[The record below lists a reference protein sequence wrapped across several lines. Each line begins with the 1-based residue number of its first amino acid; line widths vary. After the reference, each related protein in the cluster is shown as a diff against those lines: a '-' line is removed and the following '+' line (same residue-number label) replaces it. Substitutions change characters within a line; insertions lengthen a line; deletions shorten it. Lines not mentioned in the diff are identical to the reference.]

1 MDNFQSEVLQ
11 RLTRIESRL
20 NNGLSKT
27 QEDHEKRIRILER
40 GFWIAIGSL
49 MLIEIIFRVF
59 LK

>member
-20 NNGLSKT
+20 NNGLTKT